1 MFVVFPRK
9 RADVQRARSE
19 LCARGSRRPP
29 TKANRGSFAA
39 KTCVTGH
46 EKVCWALLPSGCPKS
61 GADGFS
67 RLVWPQEDSGSCV
80 LHLTPPLSGL
90 ATFLLSQNDGTPPPP
105 DTDYGSWQHEK
116 GLSSPRIPLG
126 TRGSPRAGHGVLASS
141 LRPGLSWFQ
150 FGDRFLCKISR
161 T

>member
-9 RADVQRARSE
+9 RADVERARSE

-80 LHLTPPLSGL
+80 LHLTPPPSLDWPPSCCRRTMALPTSGYRL
-90 ATFLLSQNDGTPPPP
+90 WIVAPRGGPLIPSHPTGYQGVASS
-105 DTDYGSWQHEK
+105 GSWCPCLQPK
-116 GLSSPRIPLG
+116 AWTKLVPVWGPIPL
-126 TRGSPRAGHGVLASS
+126 
-141 LRPGLSWFQ
+141 
-150 FGDRFLCKISR
+150 
-161 T
+161 

>member
-9 RADVQRARSE
+9 RADVERARSE
-19 LCARGSRRPP
+19 LCARGSRMPP

-46 EKVCWALLPSGCPKS
+46 EVCWALLPSGCPKS

-80 LHLTPPLSGL
+80 LHLTPPTLSGL
-90 ATFLLSQNDGTPPPP
+90 AIFLLSQNDGTSPPP
-105 DTDYGSWQHEK
+105 DTDYGSWHHEK
-116 GLSSPRIPLG
+116 GISSHRIPLG
-126 TRGSPRAGHGVLASS
+126 TGGAASS
-141 LRPGLSWFQ
+141 GSWCPSLQPKAWTKLVPVWGL
-150 FGDRFLCKISR
+150 ISL
-161 T
+161 